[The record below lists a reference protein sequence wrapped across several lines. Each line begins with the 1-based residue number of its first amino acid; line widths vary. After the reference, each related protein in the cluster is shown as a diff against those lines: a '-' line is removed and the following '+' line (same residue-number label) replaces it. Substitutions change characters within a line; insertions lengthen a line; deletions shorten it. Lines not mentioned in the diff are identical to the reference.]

1 MYVLRFLSTVWCFSV
16 ASQVHV
22 QAIRGLP
29 DFCKDTPE
37 NIGKM
42 VDLPLQILGSE
53 EFVERDVVHKALM
66 SSLRQDVKGTVD
78 LSVREKILTL
88 IDTWQEAFGRP
99 NGRYMGN
106 SLKAV

>member
-22 QAIRGLP
+22 QAIGGLP

-42 VDLPLQILGSE
+42 VDILVQILGSE
-53 EFVERDVVHKALM
+53 EFVERDAVHKALI
-66 SSLRQDVKGTVD
+66 SSLRQDVKG
-78 LSVREKILTL
+78 
-88 IDTWQEAFGRP
+88 
-99 NGRYMGN
+99 
-106 SLKAV
+106 